1 MTATLEDRVTVL
13 EGKVENLEINPQPGQ
28 NDAFSR
34 NLVGLRRE
42 FAEFRATQ
50 KKQDATLAMH
60 TGKLVGL
67 GNDLLDLSGSLNVVK
82 IELRDFKDVVSGR
95 LERLDDDVAGLKEDV
110 STLKTDVSTLKTDV
124 STLKTDVST
133 LKTDMV
139 EVKGALAE
147 ILERLPPR
155 AA

>member
-1 MTATLEDRVTVL
+1 
-13 EGKVENLEINPQPGQ
+13 
-28 NDAFSR
+28 
-34 NLVGLRRE
+34 
-42 FAEFRATQ
+42 
-50 KKQDATLAMH
+50 MH

-110 STLKTDVSTLKTDV
+110 STLKTD
-124 STLKTDVST
+124 
-133 LKTDMV
+133 MV